1 MISPPTM
8 APGTL
13 VSPPRI
19 TTGSAFSATR
29 LSENCTPSLLP
40 QIMPATS
47 ATKPATLQT
56 MTQMRLSG
64 MPMLCAAWWSSAT
77 ARSARPVAVNWKKRL
92 SAITSAAA
100 MTAAYRSSL
109 FTSTPPWNTLS
120 KRNIGSLGRPMSI
133 L

>member
-1 MISPPTM
+1 MI

-40 QIMPATS
+40 QMMPATS
-47 ATKPATLQT
+47 AVKPATLQT
-56 MTQMRLSG
+56 MTQIRFSG
-64 MPMLCAAWWSSAT
+64 MPIDCAAWWSSAT
-77 ARSARPVAVNWKKRL
+77 ARSARPVLVYWKNAL

-100 MTAAYRSSL
+100 IPAAYRSSL
-109 FTSTPPWNTLS
+109 LTRTPPWNTPS
-120 KRNIGSLGRPMSI
+120 SRNSGSFGRPMSI

>member
-13 VSPPRI
+13 VSPPRM
-19 TTGSAFSATR
+19 TTGSAFSASR
-29 LSENCTPSLLP
+29 LKLNCTPSLLP

-56 MTQMRLSG
+56 ITHTRLSG

-77 ARSARPVAVNWKKRL
+77 ARSARPVGVFWKKML
-92 SAITSAAA
+92 SAITSVAAIAAA
-100 MTAAYRSSL
+100 
-109 FTSTPPWNTLS
+109 
-120 KRNIGSLGRPMSI
+120 
-133 L
+133 